1 MRQTQQTFQKDQI
14 EQDQSI
20 LKLQLARLIQ
30 NKRNIKKFYREK
42 GIQTIS
48 TPELINIIGKGSFGL
63 VIKAIYL
70 DKQVAIKIIQIKEE
84 INIDKLKQE
93 QKLLEKFQDSKY
105 LLNLRKTAYAKLSSP
120 LLFIFTDLCEGELTD
135 LINKKISKK
144 QIISIMVQLLVGLE
158 ELQQMK
164 IIHVDI
170 KPQNILYNH
179 QNGNYQVKI
188 ADFGQAKQ
196 LQDKDFT
203 DNLTRAGT
211 LKYTSKEILN
221 DDEKIGYK
229 SDIYSLGIVFIEL
242 IFGRLFDY
250 QQDIKPLKQGKWD
263 ILSQRPKV
271 ENRIFDKIDDFLIEK
286 IIKNMIQS
294 NQHERKDSH
303 ELLSLIFQEFLT
315 NHQQT
320 QISFYEKCMDK
331 VMNQF

>member
-1 MRQTQQTFQKDQI
+1 MILSQNKLVIQLVSNVNTQTQ
-14 EQDQSI
+14 S
-20 LKLQLARLIQ
+20 
-30 NKRNIKKFYREK
+30 EK
-42 GIQTIS
+42 
-48 TPELINIIGKGSFGL
+48 
-63 VIKAIYL
+63 
-70 DKQVAIKIIQIKEE
+70 
-84 INIDKLKQE
+84 E

-135 LINKKISKK
+135 LISKKISKK
-144 QIISIMVQLLVGLE
+144 QIISIMVQLLFGLE
-158 ELQQMK
+158 ELKQMK

-170 KPQNILYNH
+170 KPQNILYNY
-179 QNGNYQVKI
+179 QNGNYQIKI

-203 DNLTRAGT
+203 DYLTRVGT
-211 LKYTSKEILN
+211 LKYTSKEILS

-229 SDIYSLGIVFIEL
+229 SDVYSLGIVFIEL

-250 QQDIKPLKQGKWD
+250 QQEIKPLKQGNWD

-294 NQHERKDSH
+294 IQYERKDSR

-320 QISFYEKCMDK
+320 QVDFEKCLDK
-331 VMNQF
+331 LMNQF